1 MNNKERGKYLRNL
14 REERG
19 ISQQELANK
28 INYTRQNLSKW
39 ENGIAFPSDN
49 QVIKKIADVLQL
61 SNLELK
67 ILNGSNDDEKKNYSI
82 KIFIIILAVFLGV
95 ILIIIFYINRNNRI
109 FNISFN
115 DGYSGVFVNNFKE
128 RYLNLY
134 IADDIK
140 DYQKIYL
147 YTVYNNN
154 EMPIFET
161 EDKFIRVYEKHFS
174 NEYNLKYITKCGLH
188 SVIFYKDNHYEKYD
202 YYLDDKKTDETCNY
216 EFVNLPSEYLN
227 NYGFTFD
234 GFNYHY
240 VSDDVEIIYD
250 GYNYRIDLEKNDRI
264 ETLESMGDSQFL
276 LERYVKDT
284 EKQYE
289 KIIKINGLKNCNEE
303 VCSTFDDYAKF
314 INFLIKNK

>member
-67 ILNGSNDDEKKNYSI
+67 ILIENNDDEKKNYSI

-115 DGYSGVFVNNFKE
+115 DGYSGVFVNDFKE

-134 IADDIK
+134 MLMI
-140 DYQKIYL
+140 
-147 YTVYNNN
+147 
-154 EMPIFET
+154 
-161 EDKFIRVYEKHFS
+161 
-174 NEYNLKYITKCGLH
+174 
-188 SVIFYKDNHYEKYD
+188 
-202 YYLDDKKTDETCNY
+202 
-216 EFVNLPSEYLN
+216 
-227 NYGFTFD
+227 
-234 GFNYHY
+234 
-240 VSDDVEIIYD
+240 
-250 GYNYRIDLEKNDRI
+250 
-264 ETLESMGDSQFL
+264 
-276 LERYVKDT
+276 
-284 EKQYE
+284 
-289 KIIKINGLKNCNEE
+289 
-303 VCSTFDDYAKF
+303 
-314 INFLIKNK
+314 